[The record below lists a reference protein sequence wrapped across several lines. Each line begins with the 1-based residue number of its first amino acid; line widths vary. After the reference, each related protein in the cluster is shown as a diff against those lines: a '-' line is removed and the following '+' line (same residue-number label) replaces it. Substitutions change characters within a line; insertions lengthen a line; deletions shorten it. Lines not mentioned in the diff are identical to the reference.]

1 MVTRPS
7 NETEDTGLASR
18 RSFSTQ
24 LGVTPPKVGEKRVDG
39 TIDINTEYID
49 YT

>member
-7 NETEDTGLASR
+7 DETEDTGLVNR

-24 LGVTPPKVGEKRVDG
+24 LGVGGVTPPKVGEKSIDG
-39 TIDINTEYID
+39 TIDNIHV
-49 YT
+49 